1 MKDLTKEQ
9 QLMVESLVAHFTNEN
24 GKKEEPYV
32 LETDIDFSAP
42 ELGKQHSGYDFK
54 CYDGYAVGENEVVEI
69 IVTYPKMIDLTY
81 SEVDACMDFR
91 YGSDH
96 MRYDY
101 EIHFGDVMMLK
112 SKLKSFRLL

>member
-9 QLMVESLVAHFTNEN
+9 QLMIESLVAHFTNEN
-24 GKKEEPYV
+24 GRKELYV
-32 LETDIDFSAP
+32 LETEIEFSAP
-42 ELGKQHSGYDFK
+42 ELGSQTSGYDFK

-69 IVTYPKMIDLTY
+69 IVTYPKMIDLTQ
-81 SEVDACMDFR
+81 SEVDDCLYFR

-96 MRYDY
+96 KKYDY

>member
-24 GKKEEPYV
+24 GRKEEPYV
-32 LETDIDFSAP
+32 LEMEIEFSAP
-42 ELGKQHSGYDFK
+42 ELGSQTSGYDFK